1 MANVNNCCQNCGKT
15 DSELQKCK
23 RCKVVFYCSDICEME
38 DRDEHSRVC
47 SVKNMGFAVDAE
59 RVKQN
64 IKLQKEKQIAIREKD
79 NDGDGDGNNKN
90 DYDDDDDEFYYFVDD
105 DDDDDDDG
113 ATGFINLEDVFNP
126 IGLLGLINPF
136 SFMTNPFLF
145 FDHPLICPR
154 CKDFKFQHIFCPICR
169 QVSYCSRWC
178 LLVHL
183 PIHRFLCQGLKRRCA
198 RCERSDVA
206 LTKCSSCN
214 KVEYC
219 STLCR
224 IIDWEHHKTS
234 CVLPESRDDESFGT
248 GSDKDQCARCKKSG
262 VVLKKCT
269 GCNNVQY
276 CSKICQ
282 TTDWKQHKPS
292 CKTSETKVDKSS
304 NGKSVKSQ
312 CARCKKSDA
321 VLKKCSGCNI
331 VEYCSRACQSVD
343 WTDHKTSC
351 KRSVK
356 SQCARCKKSGAGLK
370 KCSGCNSVEYCSR
383 ICQTTDWEQHKTSCK
398 RSVKGQ
404 CARCKKS
411 GVALKKCVACN
422 NVEYCSKVCQTAD
435 WEHHKTSCKP
445 AKTEDDESSSKISV
459 KGRCGKCKRSNVKL
473 IKCPACDNRE
483 YCSQVCQI
491 ADWTDHRKSCQISES
506 KGECANCSRSM
517 RKCSGCNSVEI
528 VLKNVKVLIG
538 TSQDSC
544 KPSKVEADDSSPSE
558 KSVKSQC
565 ARCKKSDV
573 ALKKCA
579 ACNKIE
585 YCSKICQT
593 ADWKHHKN
601 SCRTAKPKDDK
612 SAVKKSVKAEKCDN
626 CGKFDEHLKEC
637 AKCKIAKYCSKSC
650 QISAWPLHKKSCKSS
665 NNSKDAMRDHLIKTI
680 RYAQWLFPSF
690 KIISIFVDFIKEVE
704 ANQKGNVLLVAFI
717 VKQEIV
723 FYKPNY
729 IITDIDGYAKI
740 LLFNFNDQDPSPY
753 FSWEQLKPEMCI
765 CILNPKICP
774 EYKVISIDSAE
785 QIRIM

>member
-1 MANVNNCCQNCGKT
+1 MVNVNNCCQNCGKT

-23 RCKVVFYCSDICEME
+23 RCKVVFYCSDTCKME
-38 DRDEHSRVC
+38 DSDEHSRVC
-47 SVKNMGFAVDAE
+47 SVENMGFAVDAE
-59 RVKQN
+59 CVKQN

-105 DDDDDDDG
+105 DDDDDDDDDG

-126 IGLLGLINPF
+126 IGLLGLIDPF

-248 GSDKDQCARCKKSG
+248 GSDKG
-262 VVLKKCT
+262 
-269 GCNNVQY
+269 
-276 CSKICQ
+276 
-282 TTDWKQHKPS
+282 
-292 CKTSETKVDKSS
+292 
-304 NGKSVKSQ
+304 Q

-435 WEHHKTSCKP
+435 WEHHKNSCKP
-445 AKTEDDESSSKISV
+445 ANTEDGESFSKISV

-473 IKCPACDNRE
+473 SKCTGCDNIE
-483 YCSQVCQI
+483 YCSKVCEI

-517 RKCSGCNSVEI
+517 RKCSGCNSVEYCS
-528 VLKNVKVLIG
+528 KECESAHWKHHK
-538 TSQDSC
+538 TSC
-544 KPSKVEADDSSPSE
+544 KPSKAEADDSSPSE

-565 ARCKKSDV
+565 ARCKRSDV

-601 SCRTAKPKDDK
+601 SCKTAKPKDDK

-626 CGKFDEHLKEC
+626 CGKLDEHIMKC
-637 AKCKIAKYCSKSC
+637 VKCKIAKYCSKSC

-665 NNSKDAMRDHLIKTI
+665 NNSKDVL
-680 RYAQWLFPSF
+680 
-690 KIISIFVDFIKEVE
+690 
-704 ANQKGNVLLVAFI
+704 KGKFYVL
-717 VKQEIV
+717 K
-723 FYKPNY
+723 
-729 IITDIDGYAKI
+729 
-740 LLFNFNDQDPSPY
+740 
-753 FSWEQLKPEMCI
+753 
-765 CILNPKICP
+765 
-774 EYKVISIDSAE
+774 
-785 QIRIM
+785 